1 MIGWFVAFVFYA
13 AGFCILAE
21 GYDKMGKRGIAPALT
36 LVLWPVMG
44 MLLFVDQFAR
54 WIKENIE

>member
-1 MIGWFVAFVFYA
+1 MTGWFVAFVFYA
-13 AGFCILAE
+13 AGFCIIAE
-21 GYDKMGKRGIAPALT
+21 GYETIGKRGFAAAVT

-44 MLLFVDQFAR
+44 MLLFFDQFAR